1 VANLEKMLVTLPAEK
16 FVSGHSE
23 IQDRAGVQNHVANMK
38 AMQEKVRGLKAK
50 GMTVEDVRKQ
60 FAQNEAILVGV
71 IYDEIR

>member
-1 VANLEKMLVTLPAEK
+1 
-16 FVSGHSE
+16 
-23 IQDRAGVQNHVANMK
+23 MK